1 MDWTI
6 EAIIIVFI
14 FACCY
19 EDDEDVALLF
29 VFARKDFPLIFGLI
43 FPSASFFSLHCAVRK
58 KLHFLK
64 RSARGEKRGRKE
76 RESESELEE
85 GGGV

>member
-1 MDWTI
+1 ML
-6 EAIIIVFI
+6 VFI

-19 EDDEDVALLF
+19 EDDDDVLRSCVGF
-29 VFARKDFPLIFGLI
+29 ERKDFPLIFGSI
-43 FPSASFFSLHCAVRK
+43 FFSSSFFSFALLRK
-58 KLHFLK
+58 KHLHFLK